1 MSVLIENVED
11 FELTLKDCGSTDFI
25 MFGDFPDYPGYLFT
39 INEKDKLIQAVMND
53 FNNTPLDK
61 FNSQLGMDI
70 LKKYMKPKYHCQL
83 VDSILVPVGRADH
96 SSLYRIDVYRRYA
109 NKIDIDWCF
118 KLFIKEE
125 YKRIVFDIVA
135 DVVTE
140 EYAEVGWKVNK
151 SIDRHGISG
160 ITYKPM

>member
-11 FELTLKDCGSTDFI
+11 FELTLKDCGSTDLV
-25 MFGDFPDYPGYLFT
+25 MFGNFPGYLFT
-39 INEKDKLIQAVMND
+39 ISEKDKFIQAVMDD

-83 VDSILVPVGRADH
+83 VDSILVPAGRADLP
-96 SSLYRIDVYRRYA
+96 SPYRIDVYRRHA
-109 NKIDIDWCF
+109 NKIDVAWCF
-118 KLFIKEE
+118 KIFIKEE
-125 YKRIVFDIVA
+125 YKRIVFDTVA
-135 DVVTE
+135 DIVSE
-140 EYAEVGWKVNK
+140 EYAEVGWKANK
-151 SIDRHGISG
+151 RVDHRGTPM

>member
-11 FELTLKDCGSTDFI
+11 FELTLKDCGSTDLV
-25 MFGDFPDYPGYLFT
+25 MFGNFPGYLFT
-39 INEKDKLIQAVMND
+39 ISEKDKFIQAVMDD

-83 VDSILVPVGRADH
+83 VDSILVPAGP
-96 SSLYRIDVYRRYA
+96 STPYRIDVYRRLT
-109 NKIDIDWCF
+109 NKIDVAWCF

-125 YKRIVFDIVA
+125 YRQIAFDTVA
-135 DVVTE
+135 DIVTE

-151 SIDRHGISG
+151 SIDRHGIPG
-160 ITYKPM
+160 ISYKHM

>member
-11 FELTLKDCGSTDFI
+11 FELTLKDCGSTDLV
-25 MFGDFPDYPGYLFT
+25 MFGNFPGYLFT
-39 INEKDKLIQAVMND
+39 ISEKDKFIQAVMDD

-83 VDSILVPVGRADH
+83 MDSILVPAGSADLT
-96 SSLYRIDVYRRYA
+96 LYRIDVYRRHT
-109 NKIDIDWCF
+109 NKIDVAWCF

-125 YKRIVFDIVA
+125 YRQIAFDTVADIVS
-135 DVVTE
+135 E

-151 SIDRHGISG
+151 SIDRHGIPRIS
-160 ITYKPM
+160 YKHM

>member
-11 FELTLKDCGSTDFI
+11 FELTLKDCGSADLV
-25 MFGDFPDYPGYLFT
+25 MFGNFPGYLFT
-39 INEKDKLIQAVMND
+39 ISEKDKFIQAVMDD

-83 VDSILVPVGRADH
+83 VDSVLVSMSRTDFPTP
-96 SSLYRIDVYRRYA
+96 YRIDVYRRHTT
-109 NKIDIDWCF
+109 KIDVAWCF
-118 KLFIKEE
+118 KIFIKEE
-125 YKRIVFDIVA
+125 YKQIVFDTVA

-140 EYAEVGWKVNK
+140 EYAEVGWKVTK
-151 SIDRHGISG
+151 AVDQHGIPR
-160 ITYKPM
+160 ITYKHM

>member
-11 FELTLKDCGSTDFI
+11 FELTLKDCGSTDLV
-25 MFGDFPDYPGYLFT
+25 MFGNFPGYLFT
-39 INEKDKLIQAVMND
+39 ISEKDKFIQAVMND

-83 VDSILVPVGRADH
+83 VDSILVPAGRADLTPYH
-96 SSLYRIDVYRRYA
+96 IDVYRRHT
-109 NKIDIDWCF
+109 NKIDIAWCF
-118 KLFIKEE
+118 KIFIKEE
-125 YKRIVFDIVA
+125 YKQIVFDTVA

-140 EYAEVGWKVNK
+140 EYAEVGWKVTKAVDHRGNQ
-151 SIDRHGISG
+151 R
-160 ITYKPM
+160 ITYKHM

>member
-11 FELTLKDCGSTDFI
+11 FELTLKDCGSTDLI
-25 MFGDFPDYPGYLFT
+25 MFGNFPGYLFT
-39 INEKDKLIQAVMND
+39 ISEKDKFIQAVMDD

-83 VDSILVPVGRADH
+83 MDSILVPAGRAD
-96 SSLYRIDVYRRYA
+96 LTPYRIDVYRRHA
-109 NKIDIDWCF
+109 NKIDVAWCF

-125 YKRIVFDIVA
+125 YRQIAFDTVADIVS
-135 DVVTE
+135 E

-151 SIDRHGISG
+151 SIDSHGIPR
-160 ITYKPM
+160 ITYKHM